1 MPMTRTEVRLSK
13 VVVVDDQPQ
22 QFLQFAEVTAD
33 ATPRALSLIIGAT
46 EALEISRAVRKEETP
61 RPMTHELMHQLIDVL
76 GGSIQ
81 ELEIHHLHQGTY
93 HAALR
98 LGHADGTVRVDCRPS
113 DGVALALR
121 AGAKIFVTENV
132 WDQIQA
138 DPSQE

>member
-1 MPMTRTEVRLSK
+1 MKRTEVRLSK

-22 QFLQFAEVTAD
+22 QFLQFAEVTTD

-61 RPMTHELMHQLIDVL
+61 RPMTHELVHQLIDVL
-76 GGSIQ
+76 GGTIQ

-98 LGHADGTVRVDCRPS
+98 LRHADGTVQVDCRPS

-121 AGAKIFVTENV
+121 AGAKIFVTKDV
-132 WDQIQA
+132 WAEIKASPDQ
-138 DPSQE
+138 DE